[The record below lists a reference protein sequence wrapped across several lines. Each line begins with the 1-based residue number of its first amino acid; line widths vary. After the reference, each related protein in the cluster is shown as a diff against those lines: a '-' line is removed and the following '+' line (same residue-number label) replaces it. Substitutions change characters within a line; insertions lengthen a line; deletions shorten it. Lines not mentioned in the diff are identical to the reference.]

1 MNSGELVFTWLALS
15 VHAGHFQ
22 VGRDSMAREGPKKA
36 KVPPWRMGSLEEG
49 KGDSY
54 PLAPLTLAC
63 HWPQQR
69 PFHPKPSL
77 GFRATHESCSSQL

>member
-1 MNSGELVFTWLALS
+1 MFTKLALS
-15 VHAGHFQ
+15 VQVGHFQ
-22 VGRDSMAREGPKKA
+22 VGGDSMAREGAKKA
-36 KVPPWRMGSLEEG
+36 NVPPWRMGSLEEG

-69 PFHPKPSL
+69 PFNPKFYL
-77 GFRATHESCSSQL
+77 GFRATHDSCSSQL

>member
-1 MNSGELVFTWLALS
+1 MFTKLALS
-15 VHAGHFQ
+15 VQVGHFQ
-22 VGRDSMAREGPKKA
+22 VGRDSMAREGAKKA
-36 KVPPWRMGSLEEG
+36 NVPPWRMGSLEEG

-69 PFHPKPSL
+69 PFNPKFYL
-77 GFRATHESCSSQL
+77 GFRATHDSCSSQL